1 MKKKNKIH
9 FIFIA
14 LSILFLTTSI
24 YLNIN
29 TTSYAKERIITE
41 INNKPIVVE
50 PAIEEIEEPET
61 GEVVEEQQEFTVEN
75 YREIHD
81 CRRSRTDAG
90 GF

>member
-29 TTSYAKERIITE
+29 TTSSAKERIITE

-50 PAIEEIEEPET
+50 PAIEDIEEPET
-61 GEVVEEQQEFTVEN
+61 GEVVEEEEK
-75 YREIHD
+75 
-81 CRRSRTDAG
+81 S
-90 GF
+90 

>member
-50 PAIEEIEEPET
+50 PAIEEIEE
-61 GEVVEEQQEFTVEN
+61 N
-75 YREIHD
+75 YIIYGSIPKYEIKE
-81 CRRSRTDAG
+81 
-90 GF
+90 